1 MTSFSMTT
9 GHTPKYRWTWQSNT
23 VHSIVLRTSNTIII
37 YTAYP
42 LAIHIYNVM
51 TFWVGLVSVLPVMAS
66 VDLPQSRGR
75 EPVARAYHAAIGY
88 HRYMAVWGGD
98 SRGVHIET
106 SVVECFDVLS
116 ATWMEARQLS
126 QYLPDG
132 LYLMAVAC
140 DEERAYTLGGETD
153 SGRTCINDVYE
164 VDLTSLVCSKIEPS
178 AHSAPSPSA
187 RSSSA
192 IVISRRR
199 LVNYGG
205 NTGGRV
211 SDELH
216 VLDLDASE

>member
-1 MTSFSMTT
+1 
-9 GHTPKYRWTWQSNT
+9 
-23 VHSIVLRTSNTIII
+23 
-37 YTAYP
+37 
-42 LAIHIYNVM
+42 
-51 TFWVGLVSVLPVMAS
+51 MAS
-66 VDLPQSRGR
+66 VPQSRGR
-75 EPVARAYHAAIGY
+75 EPVARAGHAAIGY
-88 HRYMAVWGGD
+88 HRCMAVWGGEGSD
-98 SRGVHIET
+98 IET

-132 LYLMAVAC
+132 LHGMAVAC
-140 DEERAYTLGGETD
+140 DEERAYRFG
-153 SGRTCINDVYE
+153 GRTRLASINDVYE

-187 RSSSA
+187 REDSA

-205 NTGGRV
+205 DTGGDGTA

>member
-1 MTSFSMTT
+1 
-9 GHTPKYRWTWQSNT
+9 
-23 VHSIVLRTSNTIII
+23 
-37 YTAYP
+37 
-42 LAIHIYNVM
+42 
-51 TFWVGLVSVLPVMAS
+51 MAS
-66 VDLPQSRGR
+66 APQSRGR
-75 EPVARAYHAAIGY
+75 EPVARVSHAAIGY
-88 HRYMAVWGGD
+88 HRYMAVWGG
-98 SRGVHIET
+98 RGGGGVDIET

-140 DEERAYTLGGETD
+140 DEERAYTLGGRTE
-153 SGRTCINDVYE
+153 SGRININDVYE
-164 VDLTSLVCSKIEPS
+164 VDLTSLVCSKIEPC

-187 RSSSA
+187 REDSA

-205 NTGGRV
+205 DTSGTA

-216 VLDLDASE
+216 VLNLDASE

>member
-1 MTSFSMTT
+1 
-9 GHTPKYRWTWQSNT
+9 
-23 VHSIVLRTSNTIII
+23 
-37 YTAYP
+37 
-42 LAIHIYNVM
+42 
-51 TFWVGLVSVLPVMAS
+51 MAS
-66 VDLPQSRGR
+66 VPQSRGR
-75 EPVARAYHAAIGY
+75 EPVARVYHAAIGY
-88 HRYMAVWGGD
+88 HRCMAVWGGEGSD
-98 SRGVHIET
+98 IET

-132 LYLMAVAC
+132 LRHMAVAC
-140 DEERAYTLGGETD
+140 DEERAYTLGGTTE
-153 SGRTCINDVYE
+153 SGRINDVYE

-187 RSSSA
+187 RDDSA

-205 NTGGRV
+205 VTSGRAPLA

-216 VLDLDASE
+216 VLNLDASE

>member
-1 MTSFSMTT
+1 
-9 GHTPKYRWTWQSNT
+9 
-23 VHSIVLRTSNTIII
+23 
-37 YTAYP
+37 
-42 LAIHIYNVM
+42 
-51 TFWVGLVSVLPVMAS
+51 MAS
-66 VDLPQSRGR
+66 VPQSRGR

-88 HRYMAVWGGD
+88 HRYMAVWGGESSD
-98 SRGVHIET
+98 IET

-132 LYLMAVAC
+132 LRGMAVAC
-140 DEERAYTLGGETD
+140 DEERAYTFGGLTE
-153 SGRTCINDVYE
+153 SRSINDVHE
-164 VDLTSLVCSKIEPS
+164 VDHTSLVCSRIEPS

-187 RSSSA
+187 RNSSA

-205 NTGGRV
+205 NTSGGE

>member
-1 MTSFSMTT
+1 
-9 GHTPKYRWTWQSNT
+9 
-23 VHSIVLRTSNTIII
+23 
-37 YTAYP
+37 
-42 LAIHIYNVM
+42 
-51 TFWVGLVSVLPVMAS
+51 MAS
-66 VDLPQSRGR
+66 VPQSRGR
-75 EPVARAYHAAIGY
+75 EPVARARHAAIGY
-88 HRYMAVWGGD
+88 HRCMAVWGGRD
-98 SRGVHIET
+98 DGAET

-132 LYLMAVAC
+132 LQRMAVAC
-140 DEERAYTLGGETD
+140 DEERAYTFGGRTK
-153 SGRTCINDVYE
+153 SGRINDVYE
-164 VDLTSLVCSKIEPS
+164 VDLTSLVCSKIEPC

-187 RSSSA
+187 REDSA

-205 NTGGRV
+205 DTSGGGTA

>member
-1 MTSFSMTT
+1 
-9 GHTPKYRWTWQSNT
+9 
-23 VHSIVLRTSNTIII
+23 
-37 YTAYP
+37 
-42 LAIHIYNVM
+42 
-51 TFWVGLVSVLPVMAS
+51 MAS
-66 VDLPQSRGR
+66 VPQSRGR
-75 EPVARAYHAAIGY
+75 EPVARVYHASVGS
-88 HRYMAVWGGD
+88 HRYMLTWGGQGGG
-98 SRGVHIET
+98 GVHIET

-132 LYLMAVAC
+132 LRRMAVAC
-140 DEERAYTLGGETD
+140 DEERAYTFGGTTE
-153 SGRTCINDVYE
+153 SGRINE

-187 RSSSA
+187 RNDSA

-205 NTGGRV
+205 NTVGGGE

>member
-1 MTSFSMTT
+1 ML
-9 GHTPKYRWTWQSNT
+9 P
-23 VHSIVLRTSNTIII
+23 
-37 YTAYP
+37 
-42 LAIHIYNVM
+42 
-51 TFWVGLVSVLPVMAS
+51 SV
-66 VDLPQSRGR
+66 PQSRGR

-88 HRYMAVWGGD
+88 HRHMAVWGG
-98 SRGVHIET
+98 RGGGGVHIYT

-132 LYLMAVAC
+132 LYRMAVAC
-140 DEERAYTLGGETD
+140 DEERAYTFGGTTG
-153 SGRTCINDVYE
+153 SGDINDVYE

-187 RSSSA
+187 REDSA

-205 NTGGRV
+205 DTSGGV

-216 VLDLDASE
+216 VLHLDASE

>member
-1 MTSFSMTT
+1 
-9 GHTPKYRWTWQSNT
+9 
-23 VHSIVLRTSNTIII
+23 
-37 YTAYP
+37 
-42 LAIHIYNVM
+42 
-51 TFWVGLVSVLPVMAS
+51 MAS
-66 VDLPQSRGR
+66 VPQSRGR
-75 EPVARAYHAAIGY
+75 EPVARVYHAAIGY
-88 HRYMAVWGGD
+88 YRYMAVWGGKG

-132 LYLMAVAC
+132 LNSMAVAC
-140 DEERAYTLGGETD
+140 DEERAYTFGGLTGSE
-153 SGRTCINDVYE
+153 SINDVYE
-164 VDLTSLVCSKIEPS
+164 VDLTSLVCSTIEPS

-187 RSSSA
+187 RYDSA

-205 NTGGRV
+205 LTGGGV